1 MDFDHDHYEKL
12 YPELRQFFG
21 GYFHQDWAYIYN
33 WQGEPPSFQVVVR
46 DFKTNNSQAIVA
58 QVTQELE
65 QFIADHLTLED
76 DWDLGE
82 IVTHKL
88 LSCIYAPGLG
98 LTYRQWLREI
108 LTILQD

>member
-1 MDFDHDHYEKL
+1 MDWDEDKYEKL
-12 YPELRQFFG
+12 YPELKQFFG
-21 GYFHQDWAYIYN
+21 GYFHQDWTYIYN
-33 WQGEPPSFQVVVR
+33 WHGKLPSFQVVVR
-46 DFKTNNSQAIVA
+46 DFKTNNSPAIVA

-82 IVTHKL
+82 IVTHEL

-108 LTILQD
+108 LAILKE

>member
-1 MDFDHDHYEKL
+1 
-12 YPELRQFFG
+12 
-21 GYFHQDWAYIYN
+21 
-33 WQGEPPSFQVVVR
+33 
-46 DFKTNNSQAIVA
+46 
-58 QVTQELE
+58 LE

-98 LTYRQWLREI
+98 LTYRQWLTEI